1 MPRKRQPDPPQE
13 PEVDPEVGICL
24 LRGQIDKGRQLLA
37 SRPLSKDGYSQWELL
52 TRNYLEKAFGR
63 GSPNIASVRDV
74 GKYGGFPMNAGEQW
88 WENHR
93 AESLTTQLTRLEG
106 LVELLQTEAQFPRR
120 LRDLTARVCTHR
132 ASGLLGP
139 RA

>member
-1 MPRKRQPDPPQE
+1 
-13 PEVDPEVGICL
+13 
-24 LRGQIDKGRQLLA
+24 
-37 SRPLSKDGYSQWELL
+37 
-52 TRNYLEKAFGR
+52 
-63 GSPNIASVRDV
+63 
-74 GKYGGFPMNAGEQW
+74 MNAGEQW

-106 LVELLQTEAQFPRR
+106 LVELLQTEAQLPRR
-120 LRDLTARVCTHR
+120 LRDLTARVCTDR